1 MRRFFYNQ
9 PNLLQV
15 GSTVPLTEEI
25 FHHWCKVLRAS
36 MGEQALFFDGQGGEY
51 TVTLTDITKKQALVT
66 INDFNPINRDLPF
79 TVNIAL
85 VMSRG
90 ERMDYAIQKATEL
103 GVSSIQLLTSQHGEV
118 RLKADQADKKLA
130 HWQQVAVS
138 ACEQCGLNIVPNL
151 LAPKAFSDWIDEP
164 AGVPISNTVTKLI
177 LAVPPDDSGV
187 VTSCNQIEGS
197 DIEHSDIEHNDIE
210 PIAPYTP
217 YPNPLPHITN
227 QFRQCSLAQFWLLI
241 GAEGGFSAQEITQ
254 AIERGFIPWQIGE
267 RVLRTETAPVV
278 ALSSLL
284 TLHQTL
290 TLAKE

>member
-1 MRRFFYNQ
+1 
-9 PNLLQV
+9 
-15 GSTVPLTEEI
+15 
-25 FHHWCKVLRAS
+25 

-118 RLKADQADKKLA
+118 RLKADQTDKKLA

-138 ACEQCGLNIVPNL
+138 ACEQCGLNIVPTL
-151 LAPKAFSDWIDEP
+151 LAPKSFSDWIGEL
-164 AGVPISNTVTKLI
+164 AGMPTSTNVTKLI
-177 LAVPPDDSGV
+177 LAVPPDD
-187 VTSCNQIEGS
+187 IERS
-197 DIEHSDIEHNDIE
+197 DVEHNDIE
-210 PIAPYTP
+210 PITPYTP
-217 YPNPLPHITN
+217 YTNPLPHITN
-227 QFRQCSLAQFWLLI
+227 QFKQCSLAQFWLLI
-241 GAEGGFSAQEITQ
+241 GAEGGFSEQEITQ

-284 TLHQTL
+284 TLYQTL
-290 TLAKE
+290 TVAQE

>member
-36 MGEQALFFDGQGGEY
+36 MGEQSLFFDGQGGEY
-51 TVTLTDITKKQALVT
+51 TVTLTNVTKKQALVT

-118 RLKADQADKKLA
+118 RLKADQAAKKLA

-164 AGVPISNTVTKLI
+164 AGVHTSANVTKLI

-187 VTSCNQIEGS
+187 VTPCNQIEGN
-197 DIEHSDIEHNDIE
+197 DIQQNGIE
-210 PIAPYTP
+210 PITPYTP

-241 GAEGGFSAQEITQ
+241 GAEGGFSEQEITQ
-254 AIERGFIPWQIGE
+254 AIERGFMPWQIGE

-290 TLAKE
+290 TVAQE

>member
-1 MRRFFYNQ
+1 MRRFFYTQ
-9 PNLLQV
+9 PNSLQV
-15 GSTVPLTEEI
+15 GSTLPLTEDI

-66 INDFNPINRDLPF
+66 INDFNPINRALPF

-151 LAPKAFSDWIDEP
+151 LAPKAVSDWIDEP
-164 AGVPISNTVTKLI
+164 AGVLTSSNVTKLI

-187 VTSCNQIEGS
+187 VTPCNQIEGD
-197 DIEHSDIEHNDIE
+197 DIGHNDIE
-210 PIAPYTP
+210 PITPYTP
-217 YPNPLPHITN
+217 YSNPLPHITN

-241 GAEGGFSAQEITQ
+241 GAEGGFAEQEITQ
-254 AIERGFIPWQIGE
+254 AIERGFMPWQIGE

-290 TLAKE
+290 TLAQE

>member
-15 GSTVPLTEEI
+15 GSTVPLTEDI

-36 MGEQALFFDGQGGEY
+36 MGEQSLFFDGQGGEY
-51 TVTLTDITKKQALVT
+51 TVTLTNVTKKQALVT

-118 RLKADQADKKLA
+118 RLKADQAAKKLA

-164 AGVPISNTVTKLI
+164 AGVHTSANVTKLI
-177 LAVPPDDSGV
+177 LAVPPDDSGL
-187 VTSCNQIEGS
+187 VTPCNQIEGN
-197 DIEHSDIEHNDIE
+197 DIQQNGIE
-210 PIAPYTP
+210 PITPYTP

-241 GAEGGFSAQEITQ
+241 GAEGGFSEQEITQ
-254 AIERGFIPWQIGE
+254 AIERGFMPWQIGE

-290 TLAKE
+290 TVAQE

>member
-9 PNLLQV
+9 PNSLQV

-36 MGEQALFFDGQGGEY
+36 MDEQALFFDGQGGEY

-66 INDFNPINRDLPF
+66 INDFNPINRALPF

>member
-138 ACEQCGLNIVPNL
+138 ACEQCGLNIVPTL

-164 AGVPISNTVTKLI
+164 AGMPTSSNVTKLI
-177 LAVPPDDSGV
+177 LAVPPDDSGL
-187 VTSCNQIEGS
+187 VTPCNQIEGS

-210 PIAPYTP
+210 PITPYTP

-241 GAEGGFSAQEITQ
+241 GAEGGFSEQEITQ
-254 AIERGFIPWQIGE
+254 AIERGFMPWQIGE

-284 TLHQTL
+284 TLYQTL
-290 TLAKE
+290 TVAQE

>member
-1 MRRFFYNQ
+1 
-9 PNLLQV
+9 
-15 GSTVPLTEEI
+15 
-25 FHHWCKVLRAS
+25 

-79 TVNIAL
+79 TVSIAL

-118 RLKADQADKKLA
+118 RLKADQADKKLS

-138 ACEQCGLNIVPNL
+138 ACEQCGLNIVPTL

-164 AGVPISNTVTKLI
+164 AVVPISNNVTKLI
-177 LAVPPDDSGV
+177 LAVPPADDSGV
-187 VTSCNQIEGS
+187 ATPCH
-197 DIEHSDIEHNDIE
+197 DIERRNIERNEIE
-210 PIAPYTP
+210 PITPYT
-217 YPNPLPHITN
+217 NPLPYITN
-227 QFRQCSLAQFWLLI
+227 QFKQCSLAQFWLLI

-254 AIERGFIPWQIGE
+254 AIERGFMPWQIGE

-290 TLAKE
+290 TLAQE

>member
-9 PNLLQV
+9 PNSLKV

-36 MGEQALFFDGQGGEY
+36 IGEQSLFFDGQGGEY

-66 INDFNPINRDLPF
+66 INDFNPINRALPF

-118 RLKADQADKKLA
+118 RLKVDQTDKKLA

-138 ACEQCGLNIVPNL
+138 ACEQCGLNIVPTL
-151 LAPKAFSDWIDEP
+151 LAPKSFSDWIGEL
-164 AGVPISNTVTKLI
+164 AGMPTSTNVTKLI
-177 LAVPPDDSGV
+177 LAVPPDD
-187 VTSCNQIEGS
+187 IERS
-197 DIEHSDIEHNDIE
+197 DVEHNDIE
-210 PIAPYTP
+210 PITPYTP
-217 YPNPLPHITN
+217 YPNPLPQITN

-241 GAEGGFSAQEITQ
+241 GAEGGFSEQEITQ
-254 AIERGFIPWQIGE
+254 AIERGFMPWQIGE

>member
-15 GSTVPLTEEI
+15 GSTVPLTEDI

-36 MGEQALFFDGQGGEY
+36 VDEQALFFDGQGGEY
-51 TVTLTDITKKQALVT
+51 TVTLTDVTKKQALVT
-66 INDFNPINRDLPF
+66 INDFNPINRALPF

-130 HWQQVAVS
+130 HWQQIAVS
-138 ACEQCGLNIVPNL
+138 ACEQCGLNIVPTL
-151 LAPKAFSDWIDEP
+151 LTPKAFSNWLDES
-164 AGVPISNTVTKLI
+164 AGVPTSTNVTKLI

-187 VTSCNQIEGS
+187 ATPCNQIEGN
-197 DIEHSDIEHNDIE
+197 DIEHNDIE
-210 PIAPYTP
+210 PSTPYTP

-241 GAEGGFSAQEITQ
+241 GAEGGFSEQEITQ
-254 AIERGFIPWQIGE
+254 AIERGFMPWQIGE

-290 TLAKE
+290 TVAQE